1 MKKRKKGKIE
11 SGKYRVKGVRSRI
24 DGRKETKRNR
34 TRREEERKKETKK
47 KRRI

>member
-24 DGRKETKRNR
+24 DGRKETKRKTKEKKTKR
-34 TRREEERKKETKK
+34 TK
-47 KRRI
+47 I